1 MFLATLLINTTIVVA
16 SSLTVQQMQMERA
29 MEAHM
34 MEMEKLEA
42 AEDAPGGAV
51 LGGIIGQQAG
61 HQLEGAAIGAAV
73 GGPINKAAEDAPEM
87 QRLIEA
93 EQKRLAEAEAELLR
107 EHARLNLVNDYPFAK
122 KAPDKP
128 GFVFSPHNNQVVDV
142 REIPSGTLVQDPGFP
157 PDQRK
162 FFRVP

>member
-42 AEDAPGGAV
+42 G
-51 LGGIIGQQAG
+51 
-61 HQLEGAAIGAAV
+61 EGAAIGAAV

-107 EHARLNLVNDYPFAK
+107 EHARQNPANDYPFAK
-122 KAPDKP
+122 KVPDKP

-142 REIPSGTLVQDPGFP
+142 REIPAGTLVQDPGFP